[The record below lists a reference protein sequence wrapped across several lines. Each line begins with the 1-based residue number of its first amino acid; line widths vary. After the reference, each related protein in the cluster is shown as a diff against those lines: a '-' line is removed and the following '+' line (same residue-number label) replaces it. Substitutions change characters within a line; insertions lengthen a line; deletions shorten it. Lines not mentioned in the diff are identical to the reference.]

1 MTTSPPQVLQ
11 RSMRPSVPARCSP
24 VGARTGTFALVGC
37 GCLAIAL
44 GASTGRLGGEGALVP
59 AITIL
64 RIASVL
70 GGAYLVGV
78 IAVGAFVRIVRAP
91 ARVTRVVDRATPSA
105 VRRLLD
111 LSLATGLVMSATA
124 IGASAFP
131 LASTAVPRPTLAGR
145 PATAGDPSSGQR
157 WPTLPDPPGTS
168 PSAPNTAPSIAVPPV
183 TAASIAGPP
192 VTGAPR
198 PTSLNT
204 AVPTP
209 TPSSR
214 STAVASPSAPLRA
227 TAPAEQ
233 IVANRTAPNKFS
245 PPSLLNVRVARA
257 PSGPAV
263 PPAAEHLVSA
273 GESFWSIA
281 EDHVLALDPHAGEAP
296 IAAYWNR
303 LQHANLDRM
312 PVKGQPDMLYAGIHL
327 RLPDVVSPRRPPPAD
342 GRTSQ
347 AQ

>member
-1 MTTSPPQVLQ
+1 MTTSPPQVLR

-44 GASTGRLGGEGALVP
+44 GASTGHLGGEGALVP

-70 GGAYLVGV
+70 GGAYLAGV

-168 PSAPNTAPSIAVPPV
+168 PSAPNTAASIAV
-183 TAASIAGPP
+183 PP

-204 AVPTP
+204 AAPTTTP

-227 TAPAEQ
+227 TAPAAQ

-257 PSGPAV
+257 SSGPAV
-263 PPAAEHLVSA
+263 PPAAEHLVSV

-281 EDHVLALDPHAGEAP
+281 EDHVLALDPHAGEAR

-327 RLPDVVSPRRPPPAD
+327 RLPDVVSPRRPPPAN